1 MGTLILAPKGATVTG
16 FDYSTAVIEKARWLA
31 GKAGIDA
38 SIIQSDPTRRRR

>member
-1 MGTLILAPKGATVTG
+1 MGTLVLAPRGATVTG

-38 SIIQSDPTRRRR
+38 SFIQGDPTRRRR